1 MHTNHHLTSD
11 QLALVGVALLASGI
25 GILAGG
31 MAIPDRLLSTGIAW
45 AGSVMFFAIAHHPRR
60 GGR

>member
-1 MHTNHHLTSD
+1 MRSNQHMTSD
-11 QLALVGVALLASGI
+11 QFALVGVALLAGGI

-31 MAIPDRLLSTGIAW
+31 MAIPDRVLSTGIAW
-45 AGSVMFFAIAHHPRR
+45 VGSVMFFAIAHHPR